1 MTEYLKV
8 IVLEAVFDDS
18 DIQTDYFARDRP
30 LEKWYVCELE
40 GKIVTEPKL
49 RRAIEKLPA
58 WLQALTWSFQKGE
71 KYSMSDHYYGQ
82 LRAGQSFG
90 LEIEHLASY
99 PCGKRGIEFLLSVTH
114 LSTFEMNDT
123 KDKPLP
129 ASPDEIKKLIDEKEA
144 KELAWRN
151 DPERKLRVAKAH
163 ADTIANSTAV
173 IDGRGFH
180 VLTEQEKKEE
190 IAKVMQKVAPVANQL
205 EQKEEFCTCG
215 VPKHLCITHAKPKK
229 GNLLDYM

>member
-1 MTEYLKV
+1 MTEYTKV

-30 LEKWYVCELE
+30 LEKWFVTTLE
-40 GKIVTEPKL
+40 GKIVNEQKL
-49 RRAIEKLPA
+49 RRAVLLLPS

-82 LRAGQSFG
+82 LRAGQNFG
-90 LEIEHLASY
+90 LDIEHLASY
-99 PCGKRGIEFLLSVTH
+99 PCGKRGIEFLLSVEH
-114 LSTFEMNDT
+114 LSTFTMND
-123 KDKPLP
+123 KVEIPLP

-151 DPERKLRVAKAH
+151 DPERKLRIAKGE

-215 VPKHLCITHAKPKK
+215 VPKHLCITHSKPKT